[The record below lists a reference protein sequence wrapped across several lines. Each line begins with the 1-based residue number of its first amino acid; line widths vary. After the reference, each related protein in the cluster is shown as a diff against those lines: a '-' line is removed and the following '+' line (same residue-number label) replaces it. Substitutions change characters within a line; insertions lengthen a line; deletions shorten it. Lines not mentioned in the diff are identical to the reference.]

1 MLHLVHTRRDF
12 AQLKA
17 SSWEESQDLQA
28 VSREAISLTEYDG
41 DEHSIAFDNVDLEDY
56 EAAWSV
62 LQAVSMDPTY
72 LKKTAY
78 NFFTLI
84 RLGNK
89 YSQRDPVRIASL
101 SINLSC

>member
-1 MLHLVHTRRDF
+1 MLYLVHARGDF

-17 SSWEESQDLQA
+17 SSWEESRDLQA

-41 DEHSIAFDNVDLEDY
+41 DERSIAFENIDLEDY
-56 EAAWSV
+56 EAAWSI
-62 LQAVSMDPTY
+62 LQAISMDSTY

-78 NFFTLI
+78 NLFTLI

-89 YSQRDPVRIASL
+89 YSRRGPVRVALL
-101 SINLSC
+101 SINRSC